1 MMNSF
6 IRTINEHLKN
16 AYEGGDNSNP
26 LECVVRIEK
35 NKHLKPPGCMWLDYA
50 SLARKNELEAIQEVF
65 WLYSWDGVN
74 ISKRVYLS

>member
-1 MMNSF
+1 MPKQDKGPKLCSEWGLN
-6 IRTINEHLKN
+6 
-16 AYEGGDNSNP
+16 
-26 LECVVRIEK
+26 VRQ

-50 SLARKNELEAIQEVF
+50 SLARKNELEAIHEVF